1 MTTAA
6 PDGVLTAA
14 DLLFGSNEKAQE
26 ALTRHVMADGRAF
39 ARSLVHLPRV
49 TREAAVREAAVAA
62 AGLLICW
69 AAAPALDAFAFGV
82 DVAQSLGFSPARV
95 RAALFVTT
103 AMLAAVLVAASGAI
117 GFVGLTVP
125 HAARMLVGTRHR
137 LLLPACAVLGATF
150 LIWADTAARTV
161 FAPQEIPVGVVTALI
176 GVPAF
181 AWLLRRRSA
190 R

>member
-1 MTTAA
+1 
-6 PDGVLTAA
+6 
-14 DLLFGSNEKAQE
+14 
-26 ALTRHVMADGRAF
+26 
-39 ARSLVHLPRV
+39 
-49 TREAAVREAAVAA
+49 
-62 AGLLICW
+62 
-69 AAAPALDAFAFGV
+69 
-82 DVAQSLGFSPARV
+82 VAQTLGFSPARV
-95 RAALFVTT
+95 RALLFATT
-103 AMLAAVLVAASGAI
+103 ALLAAVLVAASGAI

-137 LLLPACAVLGATF
+137 LLLPACAVLGASF

-181 AWLLRRRSA
+181 AVLMRRRQS